1 MKPLQR
7 RFAVSI
13 ILWASLLGATALDA
27 RADPIL
33 DWNARSEALITES
46 KLGTPPAIRVMALVQ
61 TAAYDAVNA
70 ITQRYPD
77 AATMLAAPNA
87 SVDAAVAA
95 AHRATLS
102 KLLPAQQKSI
112 DAAYEAALAGIADG
126 PARAAGIAVGEKAAA
141 AVLAQRADDGAAP
154 AEPYRPHAAPGAY
167 VPTVAPAAA
176 NWPQR
181 RPWLMASP
189 AQFRPAP
196 PPALT
201 SDAWTRDYN
210 EVKALG
216 AKVSAQRSAE
226 QTEIARFWEYSL
238 PGIYHGVVRSV
249 AAAPGREVTQ
259 NARLFAAVAQAM
271 DDAMIGVF
279 EAKYHYNFWRPA
291 TAIRNGDK
299 DGNDRTERDA
309 SWVSF
314 IDAPMHPE
322 YPSAHSIL
330 ASAVGTILRAD
341 LGDAPTPVLTTTSP
355 TAKGE
360 MRRWTTVGAFVREVG
375 EARVYEGVHY
385 RTSTEVGAAMGT
397 KIGELAAMKFLGRT
411 ALWAEVPDTTWQ
423 DARATGAVLNA
434 VMLDQ

>member
-27 RADPIL
+27 RADAIL
-33 DWNARSEALITES
+33 DWNTRSEALITES

-112 DAAYEAALAGIADG
+112 DAAYEAALAEIADG

-154 AEPYRPHAAPGAY
+154 AEPYRPHAPPGAY
-167 VPTVAPAAA
+167 VPTVAPASRTGGSAGPGSWRA
-176 NWPQR
+176 PR
-181 RPWLMASP
+181 SSV
-189 AQFRPAP
+189 PAP

-210 EVKALG
+210 EVKAIG
-216 AKVSAQRSAE
+216 GKASVKRSAE

-249 AAAPGREVTQ
+249 AAAPGREITQ

-314 IDAPMHPE
+314 IDSPMHPE

-330 ASAVGTILRAD
+330 ASAVGTVLRAD
-341 LGDAPTPVLTTTSP
+341 LGGGPTPVLTTTSP

-360 MRRWTTVGAFVREVG
+360 TRRWTTVGAFMREVA
-375 EARVYEGVHY
+375 EARVYEGIHY

-411 ALWAEVPDTTWQ
+411 ASWAEVPDATWQ
-423 DARATGAVLNA
+423 DARVTGAVLNA